1 MGITPNLYDAA
12 RIERLLVSMNAKLGT
27 MESILI
33 RSDDDNRE
41 GWNNAEEESER
52 EQLDEAVEKRKKLTK

>member
-1 MGITPNLYDAA
+1 
-12 RIERLLVSMNAKLGT
+12 MNAKLGT